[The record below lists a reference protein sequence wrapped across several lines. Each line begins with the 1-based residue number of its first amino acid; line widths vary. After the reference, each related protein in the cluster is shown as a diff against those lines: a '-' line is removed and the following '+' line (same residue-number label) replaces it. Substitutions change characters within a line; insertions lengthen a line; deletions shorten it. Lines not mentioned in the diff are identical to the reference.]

1 MNLTTKHLSSAALAL
16 ALVLGGTTLAQRF
29 SSQPRVLHVDI
40 SHVADFNDTRRL
52 AGFADNV
59 FIGRVLEQTGT
70 HSPDGVLPETLFK
83 VDVIR
88 SLKGSLSGTVAVN
101 QQGGFSADE
110 NALILIEE
118 DGLLETGKV
127 YLFATKTGGD
137 GAWQTLVP
145 EFGDLHMGNG
155 AQQAELVQ
163 KFEKAVKEQIKYQ
176 P

>member
-1 MNLTTKHLSSAALAL
+1 MNIATKHLSSAALAL
-16 ALVLGGTTLAQRF
+16 ALVLGGTTLAQRYAA
-29 SSQPRVLHVDI
+29 QPRTIHVDV
-40 SHVADFNDTRRL
+40 SHVSDFSDTRKL

-59 FIGRVLEQTGT
+59 FIGRVLEKTGT

-101 QQGGFSADE
+101 QQGGFSAEE
-110 NALILIEE
+110 NAMILIEE
-118 DGLLETGKV
+118 DKLLETGKV
-127 YLFATKTGGD
+127 YMFATRTGGD

-155 AQQAELVQ
+155 VQQVDVVQ
-163 KFEKAVKEQIKYQ
+163 KFEKAVKEQVKYQ

>member
-16 ALVLGGTTLAQRF
+16 ALILGGTTLTQQYF
-29 SSQPRVLHVDI
+29 SQPRTINAHV
-40 SHVADFNDTRRL
+40 SHVADFSDTRRL
-52 AGFADNV
+52 TGFADNV

-101 QQGGFSADE
+101 QQGGFSAEE

-127 YLFATKTGGD
+127 YMFATKTGGD

-145 EFGDLHMGNG
+145 EFGDLHIGNS
-155 AQQAELVQ
+155 AQQADLVQ